1 MGMYTGLRF
10 RAELK
15 PIVADAMR
23 LLYNESGSDS
33 LWTNL
38 SRIIPISDRWLMTG
52 RRDFIPFGALSC
64 MPSDWDET
72 PTGIDGETWKVCCSL
87 KNYEGEI
94 ECFLSEV
101 LPYLISEPCRTEVLY
116 EEWDESEFD
125 TIIPREFEEE
135 AAEC

>member
-10 RAELK
+10 KAKLK
-15 PIVADAMR
+15 PLVADSFTM
-23 LLYNESGSDS
+23 LYGIREGSSFWD
-33 LWTNL
+33 NL
-38 SRIIPISDRWLMTG
+38 SRIIPISDKWLSVG
-52 RRDFIPFGALSC
+52 RKDFIPFGALSC

-94 ECFLSEV
+94 RVFLSEV

-116 EEWDESEFD
+116 EEWEESKFDDIFPKEYDE
-125 TIIPREFEEE
+125 P
-135 AAEC
+135 

>member
-10 RAELK
+10 EAKLK

-23 LLYNESGSDS
+23 LLYKESGSDGF
-33 LWTNL
+33 WGDL
-38 SRIIPISDRWLMTG
+38 SRIIPISDRWLSVG
-52 RRDFIPFGALSC
+52 RKDFIPFGALSY

-72 PTGIDGETWKVCCSL
+72 PVGIDGKTWKVCCSL

-94 ECFLSEV
+94 GIFLSDV

-116 EEWDESEFD
+116 EEWEESKFD
-125 TIIPREFEEE
+125 DIFPKEYKLE
-135 AAEC
+135 

>member
-10 RAELK
+10 KAKLK
-15 PIVADAMR
+15 PLVADSFTM
-23 LLYNESGSDS
+23 LYGIREGSSFWD
-33 LWTNL
+33 NL
-38 SRIIPISDRWLMTG
+38 SRIIPISDKWLSVG
-52 RRDFIPFGALSC
+52 RKDFIPFGALSY

-94 ECFLSEV
+94 GVFLSDV

-116 EEWDESEFD
+116 EEWEESKFDDIFPKEYDE
-125 TIIPREFEEE
+125 P
-135 AAEC
+135 

>member
-10 RAELK
+10 EAKLK

-23 LLYNESGSDS
+23 LLYKESSSDG
-33 LWTNL
+33 LWADL
-38 SRIIPISDRWLMTG
+38 SRIIPISDCWLMTG
-52 RRDFIPFGALSC
+52 RKNLIPFGALSY
-64 MPSDWDET
+64 MPSNWDKT

-94 ECFLSEV
+94 EVFLSDV

-116 EEWDESEFD
+116 EEWEESKFDDIFPKEYDE
-125 TIIPREFEEE
+125 P
-135 AAEC
+135 